1 MPDPGGDRIHQALDG
16 EVDAGELSATEEREL
31 TRTVFAVG
39 EAGARLRRL
48 QSPGLGDSVLTEIHH
63 RRAATVAD
71 GDEGGGRDKG
81 GGGWTRALFTP
92 RTVSVRP
99 IWGLLAAAALAALI
113 LIPMDGTPPR
123 AAVPGQSDVEGTAAR
138 GEGTTMGVFG
148 DASTGAAGVTA
159 ETEGVTV
166 FVQFRLHAPA
176 ASDVRLAGTFTDWEP
191 VHQLHPAPDGS
202 WSILIPMN
210 PGIHD
215 YAFVVDG
222 TDWKPDP
229 AAPMVDDG
237 FGGQNSRLALLLG
250 NGARES

>member
-1 MPDPGGDRIHQALDG
+1 MRDPGGNRIHQALDG
-16 EVDAGELSATEEREL
+16 ELDAGELSAAEQREL
-31 TRTVFAVG
+31 TRAAFAVG
-39 EAGARLRRL
+39 EAETHLRRL
-48 QSPGLGDSVLTEIHH
+48 RSPGLADSVLTEIHH
-63 RRAATVAD
+63 RSAAAVA
-71 GDEGGGRDKG
+71 EGGAAGGREDE

-113 LIPMDGTPPR
+113 LIPMDGAPPP
-123 AAVPGQSDVEGTAAR
+123 AAVPAQAD
-138 GEGTTMGVFG
+138 
-148 DASTGAAGVTA
+148 AAGATA

-176 ASDVRLAGTFTDWEP
+176 ASEVRLAGTFSGWEP

-202 WSILIPMN
+202 WSILVPMD

-215 YAFVVDG
+215 YAFLVDG
-222 TDWKPDP
+222 TEWKPDP
-229 AAPMVDDG
+229 AAPIIDDG